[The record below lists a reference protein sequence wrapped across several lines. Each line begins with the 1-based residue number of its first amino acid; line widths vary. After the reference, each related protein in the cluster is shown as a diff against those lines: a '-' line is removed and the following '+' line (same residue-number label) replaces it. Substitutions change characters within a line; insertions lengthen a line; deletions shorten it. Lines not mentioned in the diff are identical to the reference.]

1 MDREI
6 NLDSIRALEKQIQ
19 EHEKAIIQLKRA
31 RNSLLNVST
40 RLPLEIFGKIFRW
53 NVIPDGDWGG
63 LPKASYNFLLVC
75 HHWFQVALGTPD
87 LWSFWGNSI
96 EDWTR
101 RHARCRTAPFDL
113 VLTRCA
119 SNHLD
124 DTLRSALQD
133 CAARDTIRR
142 LHLKGA
148 SAELL
153 NSIISSIITK
163 GEETRLNRMESFISQ
178 STGRSRVDV
187 SDFFSRYHFP
197 KLQYLDLSG
206 FGISSWDLLTSR
218 TTSLTNLSLTDINQS
233 PLPTLSQMLSILSAN
248 PNLQYLKLSHG
259 SVPDV
264 DGDRSSSQTR
274 LRHVKTLRL
283 RGDLRRV
290 FGLLN
295 RLELPDRLDDLD
307 LYLSEYSPSDLPR
320 TLGPYLRNHMRRRPP
335 DRLKLSATDSF
346 AGFTIVMGDTTDSD
360 LTRED

>member
-163 GEETRLNRMESFISQ
+163 GEETRLNRMESFISR

-218 TTSLTNLSLTDINQS
+218 TTSLTTLSLTDINQS

-248 PNLQYLKLSHG
+248 PNLQYLT
-259 SVPDV
+259 VPRFSPRRCS
-264 DGDRSSSQTR
+264 DRSSSQTR
-274 LRHVKTLRL
+274 LHHLKTLRL
-283 RGDLRRV
+283 RGDLRRA

-320 TLGPYLRNHMRRRPP
+320 ILGPYLRNHMRRR
-335 DRLKLSATDSF
+335 LLDSSISRPEYF
-346 AGFTIVMGDTTDSD
+346 LDEERQS
-360 LTRED
+360 